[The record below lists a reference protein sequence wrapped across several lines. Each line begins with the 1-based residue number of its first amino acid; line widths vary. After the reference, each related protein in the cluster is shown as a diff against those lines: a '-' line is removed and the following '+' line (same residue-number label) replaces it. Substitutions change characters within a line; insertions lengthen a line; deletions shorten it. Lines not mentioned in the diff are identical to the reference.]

1 MLLEIREVVK
11 RVAWQGEDLTILE
24 GVDLEVDTGEFVA
37 VVGGSA
43 VASSTLL
50 ALLAG
55 LVVPDS
61 GQVRLDGG
69 PLVGSGCEHG
79 LVLQRYTVV
88 PWMSVF
94 ENVFRAFDTAA
105 PYLPATLKARR
116 TDQHLRL
123 CKLEGVARRLPSA
136 LPEIMRRRLALA
148 RALALD
154 PAVLLLEDPCG
165 GLDEVSRTTLQKE
178 LARLWMTHPRAVVM
192 TTSDIAEAVRFA
204 DRVYAL
210 AAGPGATLGPA
221 VRVDL
226 RRPRAPQRLATD
238 PAFHRACRAVQ
249 ASLRITAPL
258 ALPEDIPRARAVG
271 A

>member
-1 MLLEIREVVK
+1 MLNGI
-11 RVAWQGEDLTILE
+11 DLA
-24 GVDLEVDTGEFVA
+24 VDTGEFVA

-43 VASSTLL
+43 GGSTTLL

-61 GQVRLDGG
+61 GEILLDGA
-69 PLVGSGCEHG
+69 PLVGTGCEHG
-79 LVLQRYTVV
+79 LVLQRYTAG

-94 ENVFRAFDTAA
+94 ENVFRAFDSAA
-105 PYLPATLKARR
+105 PYLPAKLKARR
-116 TDQHLRL
+116 TDEHLHR
-123 CKLEGVARRLPSA
+123 CKLEGVAGRLPSA

-148 RALALD
+148 GALALD

-165 GLDEVSRTTLQKE
+165 GLDDVSRTTLQKE
-178 LARLWMTHPRAVVM
+178 LARLWTSHPKAVVM
-192 TTSDIAEAVRFA
+192 TTPDVAEAVRFA

-210 AAGPGATLGPA
+210 GPAPGATLGPA

-226 RRPRAPQRLATD
+226 QRPRAAQRLAAD
-238 PAFHRACRAVQ
+238 PAFHRARGAVR
-249 ASLRITAPL
+249 ASLRLTASPPL
-258 ALPEDIPRARAVG
+258 REDIAPARAVG